1 MSLTQI
7 EKNIINALGQRGAM
21 GVSTLIPLV
30 DGLTS
35 KAQLKNVLE
44 ELQNRKLIKQ
54 QQNGQWSITRTEF
67 KGLTDGGFL
76 NGASELPASPSSQ
89 KLQTSSPQPKKQPKA
104 EPKVKT
110 EKSAPQ
116 KAPAEEVLFK
126 LMRTIPVDITLQ
138 INSRGI
144 AVNWN
149 EQRYEPSL
157 DELANVLDAI
167 DTLQQHAA

>member
-44 ELQNRKLIKQ
+44 EQ

-76 NGASELPASPSSQ
+76 AGASKLPPSPSSQ
-89 KLQTSSPQPKKQPKA
+89 ELQTPSPQPKKQPKA

-126 LMRTIPVDITLQ
+126 LMRTIPADITLQ

-144 AVNWN
+144 AVNWH

>member
-54 QQNGQWSITRTEF
+54 QQNGQWSITRAEF

-76 NGASELPASPSSQ
+76 NGVSKLPPMYNSQELQMPSP
-89 KLQTSSPQPKKQPKA
+89 LPKKQPKP
-104 EPKVKT
+104 EPKAKT
-110 EKSAPQ
+110 SAAP

-138 INSRGI
+138 INSTGI